1 MAEEKKSEVQVSK
14 GKAGEVERMPSR
26 IMSPF
31 EEFERLFD
39 EFLPRGWLRPWRGE
53 RMREMALPF
62 EGKLPKL
69 DVIDRDADVLVRVE
83 VPGVN
88 KDDIEIS
95 LTGNLFTVKGNTRR
109 EEKEEKGDYY
119 RCEIS
124 QGSFSRTVS
133 LPAEVD
139 ESQAKAQLTDGIL
152 EITLPK
158 VEKAKKRSIKI
169 N

>member
-1 MAEEKKSEVQVSK
+1 MAEERKSEVQVSK
-14 GKAGEVERMPSR
+14 GKAAAVEQMPMR
-26 IMSPF
+26 TMSPF
-31 EEFERLFD
+31 EELERFFD
-39 EFLPRGWLRPWRGE
+39 EFLTRGWLRPWRGE

-69 DVIDRDADVLVRVE
+69 DVVDRDADVLVRVE

-88 KDDIEIS
+88 KEDIEVS
-95 LTGNLFTVKGNTRR
+95 LTGNLFTVKGRTRR

-139 ESQAKAQLTDGIL
+139 DSQAKAQLTDGIL

-158 VEKAKKRSIKI
+158 VEKAKKRAIKI
-169 N
+169 H